1 MDNIMRVKDLIRKL
15 KTVDPEMEVWIESS
29 SDVWTELSSAM
40 KLNFLTDDNLY
51 TWPVSNDLLQ
61 DDLDDNRIIK
71 NEKGFLVS

>member
-1 MDNIMRVKDLIRKL
+1 MRVKDLIRKL